1 MYAFKKQENRNDL
14 AGLLFVQRAIILA
27 NGVRGMRRKVH
38 VGLIT
43 SYKCRTGCISLAA
56 NPMLSTSLTKPH
68 FTSLIHD

>member
-1 MYAFKKQENRNDL
+1 MMESTIYAFTKQENRNDL

-43 SYKCRTGCISLAA
+43 S
-56 NPMLSTSLTKPH
+56 
-68 FTSLIHD
+68 